1 VSKQRKF
8 QRERREQTPHQTQRE
23 RKKRWAS
30 KGSFS
35 VRGESKHRIKHKE
48 KERNCEQATES
59 NIRKTSSHGS
69 SRRGH
74 CVTWESPE
82 DHMRF
87 EDTDEIVGEDQ
98 AAEAAEATSNTVNT
112 VLESKDLESSDS
124 NPERTPAAGFREDK
138 SVIARK
144 PPNSTKDIKRRHA
157 KKHSRTHGRSRS
169 VNAKARISKIN
180 TTRETNKQIHS
191 HACTH
196 PGCTRATLIQAIGR
210 VSCYETRRSWRVK
223 INLERIIARKLL

>member
-1 VSKQRKF
+1 MEAPDEDTV
-8 QRERREQTPHQTQRE
+8 
-23 RKKRWAS
+23 
-30 KGSFS
+30 
-35 VRGESKHRIKHKE
+35 
-48 KERNCEQATES
+48 
-59 NIRKTSSHGS
+59 
-69 SRRGH
+69 
-74 CVTWESPE
+74 VTWESPE

-169 VNAKARISKIN
+169 VNAKARISEIN